1 MTDAMESMSLDRI
14 IELCKQIEQGYQ
26 SGKSGLDTGMV
37 DQVLQLSDNAAA
49 LASALR
55 ELDEARGLLGRARSS
70 WMPERNGAQALYTS
84 YKQRRVKAAYRA
96 LTGVRGPRKTAEEYV
111 MIAFLRA
118 EGTSASP
125 R

>member
-55 ELDEARGLLGRARSS
+55 ELDEARGLLGDLCGENQFDFTHSEVES
-70 WMPERNGAQALYTS
+70 YYAL
-84 YKQRRVKAAYRA
+84 K
-96 LTGVRGPRKTAEEYV
+96 VRCRGYVRKH
-111 MIAFLRA
+111 LPQHGR
-118 EGTSASP
+118 GLGDG
-125 R
+125 